1 MKKIKSIFLIVPA
14 LLLLFVVACCENPLA
29 YQEDTHG
36 RGKQTLY
43 LEESYKPLFET
54 SIYTFESQFPKA
66 DIVPDYCTQE
76 EAIEAFFNK
85 KTNTICIARDL
96 NKREIANLKKAN
108 IEVRSTKIAYDAVTL
123 LAHPNNKD
131 SALTI
136 PQLKQILKGEITT
149 WSDGSPINVVFDNV
163 NSANFQY
170 LHELA
175 GKATLPANVFAVKS
189 NLDVIKYVKEH
200 PSALGIIGVNWISD
214 EDDKVV
220 VEYRTGLKI
229 LAVGKTAAGPF
240 YQPYQS
246 YIYTKEYPLTREV
259 WLINKGSRSG
269 LNSGFVNWMQGEH
282 GQLIIQ
288 KSALVPANAV
298 VRLIQM
304 SEE

>member
-1 MKKIKSIFLIVPA
+1 MKKIKAIFLIAPA
-14 LLLLFVVACCENPLA
+14 LMLLLTIVCCENPLA
-29 YQEDTHG
+29 YQEDAHG

-66 DIVPDYCTQE
+66 NIVPEYCTQE
-76 EAIEAFFNK
+76 EAIRAIFEK

-96 NKREIANLKKAN
+96 NKQEKANLKKAN

-123 LAHPNNKD
+123 LVHPDNSD
-131 SALTI
+131 SVLTVE
-136 PQLKQILKGEITT
+136 QLKQILKGEITT
-149 WSDGSPINVVFDNV
+149 WKNGLPINVVFDNV

-170 LHELA
+170 LHTLS
-175 GKATLPANVFAVKS
+175 GKGSLPANVFAVKS

-214 EDDKVV
+214 EDDQAV
-220 VEYRTGLKI
+220 VEYRKGLKV
-229 LAVGKTAAGPF
+229 LAVGKTANGPF
-240 YQPYQS
+240 FQPYQS
-246 YIYTKEYPLTREV
+246 YIHTKEYPFTREV

-269 LNSGFVNWMQGEH
+269 LNTGFVNWMQGEH

-288 KSALVPANAV
+288 KSALIPANAV